1 MPRFVIRGGSKIEGE
16 IRVSGAKNA
25 ALKVFPVSI
34 LTDETIR
41 VAPVPDI
48 EDCACAKEVLLAIGG
63 KVSEGEKGALE
74 LQSRAPLRTVKLP
87 EKLVSKF
94 RASIMFVGP
103 ILARF
108 HEVEFPHPG
117 GCVIGAA
124 ERPID
129 MFLDG
134 FARLGAKTTVRNGY
148 YRITAKKLKGNTIFF
163 PKVTVTGTES
173 MMTTAV
179 LAEGVTV
186 LKNAAMEP
194 EIPALAEFLN
204 RLGARIK
211 GAGTPT
217 ITIDGVKKLG
227 GGEYAVIPD
236 RIEAGTFAVLAA
248 ASQSGEVIIRNVIP
262 GHLEALWAMFDR
274 TGVNYRLEKHAV
286 IVRPSR
292 RLSAADVVTHEYPG
306 FATDLQ
312 PPYTV
317 LMTQARGISLI
328 HETIF
333 DRRLLFT
340 DILSQMGAKIIMA
353 DPHRIVV
360 NGPSR
365 LEGKKII
372 SPDLRAGIALVI
384 ASLIAEGNSEIENI
398 YQIDRGYERLDERL
412 RGIGADIARVDG
424 E

>member
-1 MPRFVIRGGSKIEGE
+1 MPKFVIRGGSKIEGE
-16 IRVSGAKNA
+16 IRVAGAKNA
-25 ALKVFPVSI
+25 ALKIFPVAI
-34 LTDETIR
+34 LTDEAIL
-41 VAPVPDI
+41 VSSVPDI
-48 EDCACAKEVLLAIGG
+48 EDCVRAKEMLTTIGG
-63 KVSEGEKGALE
+63 NATEIKKGSVE
-74 LQSRAPLRTVKLP
+74 LRSKPPLQTKLP
-87 EKLVSKF
+87 EKLVNKF

-103 ILARF
+103 MLARF
-108 HEVEFPHPG
+108 NEVEFPHPG

-134 FARLGAKTTVRNGY
+134 FSKMGAKIIIRNGY
-148 YRITAKKLKGNTIFF
+148 YRITARKLRGSTIFF

-173 MMTTAV
+173 LMTTAV
-179 LAEGVTV
+179 LIDGVTV

-194 EIPALAEFLN
+194 EIVALAEFLN
-204 RLGARIK
+204 SLGARIK

-227 GGEYAVIPD
+227 GGHYDIIPD
-236 RIEAGTFAVLAA
+236 RIEAGTFAILAA
-248 ASQSGEVIIRNVIP
+248 ASQGGEVLIQNIIP
-262 GHLEALWAMFDR
+262 EHLEALWAMFDKI
-274 TGVNYRLEKHAV
+274 GVRYKLEKRSV
-286 IVRPSR
+286 TVFPSKK
-292 RLSAADVVTHEYPG
+292 LVSADVITHEYPG

-317 LMTQARGISLI
+317 MMTRTRGVSLI

-353 DPHRIVV
+353 DPHRVV
-360 NGPSR
+360 VHGPSR

-384 ASLIAEGNSEIENI
+384 AALIAEGKSEIENI
-398 YQIDRGYERLDERL
+398 YQIDRGYEKLDERL
-412 RGIGADIARVDG
+412 RGIGADIIRVD

>member
-1 MPRFVIRGGSKIEGE
+1 MPRFVIRGGAKIEGE
-16 IRVSGAKNA
+16 IRVAGAKNA

-34 LTDETIR
+34 LTDETIG
-41 VAPVPDI
+41 VSSVPDI
-48 EDCACAKEVLLAIGG
+48 EDCVRAREMLSAVGG
-63 KVSEGEKGALE
+63 KVTETKKGAFE
-74 LQSRAPLRTVKLP
+74 LRSEPPLRSKLP

-94 RASIMFVGP
+94 RASVMFVGP
-103 ILARF
+103 MLARF
-108 HEVEFPHPG
+108 REVEFPHPG

-134 FARLGAKTTVRNGY
+134 FSKMGAKTTVRNGY
-148 YRITAKKLKGNTIFF
+148 YRITAKKLRGNTIFF

-173 MMTTAV
+173 LMMTAT
-179 LAEGVTV
+179 LAEGATI

-194 EIPALAEFLN
+194 EISALAEFLN
-204 RLGARIK
+204 SLGARIK
-211 GAGTPT
+211 GAGTAT

-227 GGEYAVIPD
+227 GGHYEVMPD
-236 RIEAGTFAVLAA
+236 RIEAGTFAILAA
-248 ASQSGEVIIRNVIP
+248 ASRSGEVLVQNVIP
-262 GHLEALWAMFDR
+262 EHLEALWAMFDKI
-274 TGVNYRLEKHAV
+274 GVNYRLEKRAV
-286 IVRPSR
+286 LIRPSK
-292 RLSAADVVTHEYPG
+292 RLVSADIVTHEYPG

-317 LMTQARGISLI
+317 MMTKAHGVSLI

-340 DILSQMGAKIIMA
+340 DILSQMGARIVMA
-353 DPHRIVV
+353 DPHRVV
-360 NGPSR
+360 VHGPSK

-384 ASLIAEGNSEIENI
+384 ASLIADGKSEIENI
-398 YQIDRGYERLDERL
+398 YQIDRGYENLDERL
-412 RGIGADIARVDG
+412 RGLGADIVRVDG
-424 E
+424 